1 MVYMDH
7 ICIYSSISGHLV
19 YVHVLAIVNSAAM
32 DMEMHVSFQM
42 MVFFFFLDKCLGA
55 GLLDHMVALCLVFQR
70 NLLKY
75 CSQSILIFWHPI
87 NQVLFFCLHVVSQRK
102 GSQEW

>member
-42 MVFFFFLDKCLGA
+42 MVFFFFWIYAWERACWIIW
-55 GLLDHMVALCLVFQR
+55 LLSV
-70 NLLKY
+70 
-75 CSQSILIFWHPI
+75 
-87 NQVLFFCLHVVSQRK
+87 
-102 GSQEW
+102 

>member
-7 ICIYSSISGHLV
+7 ICIRSSISGHLI
-19 YVHVLAIVNSAAM
+19 YLHVLAIVNSAAM
-32 DMEMHVSFQM
+32 DTEVHVSFQM
-42 MVFFFFLDKCLGA
+42 MVFFFFFFSFLDICLGA

-75 CSQSILIFWHPI
+75 SPGAS
-87 NQVLFFCLHVVSQRK
+87 
-102 GSQEW
+102 

>member
-42 MVFFFFLDKCLGA
+42 MVFFFFSGYMPGSGLA
-55 GLLDHMVALCLVFQR
+55 GS
-70 NLLKY
+70 Y
-75 CSQSILIFWHPI
+75 GCS
-87 NQVLFFCLHVVSQRK
+87 LFSFPKESP
-102 GSQEW
+102 